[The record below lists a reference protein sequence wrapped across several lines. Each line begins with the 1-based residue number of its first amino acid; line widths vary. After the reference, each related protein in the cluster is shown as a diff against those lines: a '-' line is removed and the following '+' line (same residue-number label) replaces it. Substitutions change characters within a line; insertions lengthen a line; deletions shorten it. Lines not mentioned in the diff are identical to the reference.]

1 MVTTLYDME
10 LDFLDNT
17 SRVLEKILHNSVVSA
32 VLPTGS
38 VSWGASYNT
47 GYIHKLPM
55 VRYYFLWLVKI

>member
-38 VSWGASYNT
+38 VSWGASHNT
-47 GYIHKLPM
+47 VYIHKLPM
-55 VRYYFLWLVKI
+55 VRYYFLWLGKI